1 MQKYYSKSILKFIKF
16 LFPVLFIT
24 ISFFSAFSSSIIH
37 FAGNYKFSVKDTIIR
52 LDSSKKQDRLFLK
65 RDTLPVKRSKT
76 SKKTAV
82 KTVSKKDTA
91 SKTDTIKNNNGLGGE
106 VKYAA
111 EDSIVSD
118 NAHDVVYLY
127 GRARITYQDAAIDA
141 DYIRLDKG
149 NHLAYARGVV
159 NPKTKRYSG
168 KPILKQKNESPVTA
182 DSLVFDYVTKKAK
195 IYQAFSEQQ
204 GNYISGGQA
213 KKLNEDEIAYR
224 NILFSTC
231 NLPYPDTH
239 FGIIITKGIAEKNQ
253 IISGPA
259 YLEIEG
265 VPLPVAI
272 PFGFFPK
279 MDKRTSGI
287 ILPTFGEDATLGF
300 NLRNFGYYI
309 GFGDKFDLTN
319 YGSIYSKGSFEL
331 STDARYFDRYKY
343 SGNLVLSFGYHKYGL
358 ETDPASKD
366 FNIRWSHT
374 QNPNAHPGSTFSASV
389 NAGTSTYYSN
399 NASTVNYNLTALTQ
413 NTLRSSIA
421 YSKTW
426 AGTPFNFTASAN
438 HSQQLST
445 KTITLDLPSFT
456 FNMASVNPFDNKNRV
471 GEQKWYQ
478 KINVQYTLTGDNKVN
493 AVPES
498 QFFSKDIFRKF
509 ENGFQQTIPV
519 SLSLN
524 VFKHFQFSSSVNYT
538 EVDYLQTINQRY
550 ARGNTSGADSLVRDT
565 ISGFKRAGSY
575 SLSTGLS
582 TKVYGTVNFNRGR
595 LKAIRHT
602 MTPSLSFNYRPD
614 YNSNSYGYYKN
625 AVSNPALPYPYAVTR
640 YSIFDGLLYGGPSGG
655 RSAGLALSVDNTI
668 EAKVRAKSTD
678 TTNTDRKVPILQGL
692 TFSTFYNFLADSLK
706 LSPISVSG
714 RTALFNQ
721 KLGINF
727 AGTFEPYTTVVRDS
741 ISNGTIVKYARQ
753 INQYTLAAG
762 KLPKLTAFSVSTNF
776 SLNSNAIKTQNQ
788 QRLQN
793 LNNTAQGMT
802 PQQASQL
809 ALINRDPNAFVD
821 FNIPWNVSVSYSFTY
836 NNQYVSTS
844 VSNAVNLNGDFNVT
858 PKWKLQYTTGYDFR
872 INKVSTTS
880 LSIYRD
886 LHCWDLAF
894 QWIPFGYYKYYSVDL
909 RVKASILQ
917 TLKLNKR
924 KDYYNSN

>member
-1 MQKYYSKSILKFIKF
+1 MRFIKL
-16 LFPVLFIT
+16 LFPLLLVT
-24 ISFFSAFSSSIIH
+24 ICFFSAFS
-37 FAGNYKFSVKDTIIR
+37 FSVTRIAKKYKLLINDTIIH
-52 LDSSKKQDRLFLK
+52 LDSSRRQDRVLLQH
-65 RDTLPVKRSKT
+65 DTTVRAIGKVKGKT
-76 SKKTAV
+76 TAKKTGV
-82 KTVSKKDTA
+82 KTA
-91 SKTDTIKNNNGLGGE
+91 SKADTTSKSKNGLGST

-111 EDSIVSD
+111 EDSIITD
-118 NAHDVVYLY
+118 HKNNIVYLY
-127 GRARITYQDAAIDA
+127 GRARITYEDAALDA
-141 DYIRLDKG
+141 DYIKLDQK
-149 NHLAYARGVV
+149 NHLAYAKGIV
-159 NPKTKRYSG
+159 NPKTKRYAG
-168 KPILKQKNESPVTA
+168 RPILKQKNESPVTA
-182 DSLVFDYVTKKAK
+182 DSLVFDYTTKKAK
-195 IYQAFSEQQ
+195 IYQAYSEQE

-213 KKLNEDEIAYR
+213 KKLNETEIAYR

-231 NLPYPDTH
+231 DLPYPDTH
-239 FGIIITKGIAEKNQ
+239 FGIVITKGIAEKNQ

-265 VPLPVAI
+265 VPLPIAI

-279 MDKRTSGI
+279 PDKRTSGI

-300 NLRNFGYYI
+300 NLRNFGYYM

-331 STDARYFDRYKY
+331 SSDARYFDRYKY
-343 SGNLVLSFGYHKYGL
+343 SGNLVLSYGYHKYGL
-358 ETDPASKD
+358 ATDPAAKD

-374 QNPNAHPGSTFSASV
+374 QNPNANPGTTFSASV
-389 NAGTSTYYSN
+389 NAGTSTYYTN

-413 NTLRSSIA
+413 NNLRSSIA

-438 HSQQLST
+438 HSQELSS

-456 FNMASVNPFDNKNRV
+456 FNMASINPFDSKNRV

-478 KINVQYTLTGDNKVN
+478 RINVQYTLTGDNRVT
-493 AVPES
+493 AIPES
-498 QFFSKDIFRKF
+498 QFLTKTIFKRF
-509 ENGFQQTIPV
+509 QNGFQQNIPV

-524 VFKHFQFSSSVNYT
+524 VLKYFQFSSSVNYS
-538 EVDYLQTINQRY
+538 EVDYLQTIRQRY
-550 ARGNTSGADSLVRDT
+550 TRGNTSGVDSLVTDT
-565 ISGFKRAGSY
+565 VPGFRRAGTY
-575 SLSTGLS
+575 NLSTGLS
-582 TKVYGTVNFNRGR
+582 TKLYGTVNFKGGR

-602 MTPSLSFNYRPD
+602 MTPSLSFQYRPD
-614 YNSNSYGYYKN
+614 YNNNSYGYYQN
-625 AVSNPALPYPYAVTR
+625 VVSNPAIPYPYSLTR
-640 YSIFDGLLYGGPSGG
+640 YSIFANSLYQGPSGG

-692 TFSTFYNFLADSLK
+692 SFSTFYNFVADSMK

-727 AGTFEPYTTVVRDS
+727 SGIFDPYTTIIKDS
-741 ISNGTIVKYARQ
+741 ISNGQIVKYARR
-753 INQYTLAAG
+753 INQYTLESG
-762 KLPKLTAFSVSTNF
+762 KLPRLTAFSLSTNF
-776 SLNSNAIKTQNQ
+776 SLNSNTIKNQSQQHAQNTANTLQGMNQ
-788 QRLQN
+788 Q
-793 LNNTAQGMT
+793 
-802 PQQASQL
+802 QAGQL
-809 ALINRDPNAFVD
+809 AMINRDPNAFVD
-821 FNIPWNVSVSYSFTY
+821 FNIPWNVSFNYNFTY
-836 NNQYVSTS
+836 TNSGISTT
-844 VSNAVNLNGDFNVT
+844 VNNAVNINGDFNVT
-858 PKWKLQYTTGYDFR
+858 PKWKLQYTSGYDFR
-872 INKVSTTS
+872 LNKISTTS

-924 KDYYNSN
+924 KDYYNNY

>member
-1 MQKYYSKSILKFIKF
+1 MRFIKF
-16 LFPVLFIT
+16 LFPVLIVT
-24 ISFFSAFSSSIIH
+24 ICFFSAFSFS
-37 FAGNYKFSVKDTIIR
+37 FNRLGKKYKLRVNDTIIQ
-52 LDSSKKQDRLFLK
+52 LDSSKKTDQKFLQRDSLPSK
-65 RDTLPVKRSKT
+65 RKNGT
-76 SKKTAV
+76 KKTGV
-82 KTVSKKDTA
+82 KTVSKAKADTTAKADTA
-91 SKTDTIKNNNGLGGE
+91 SKSKNGLNST

-111 EDSIVSD
+111 EDSIVTD
-118 NAHDVVYLY
+118 HINNVVYLY
-127 GRARITYQDAAIDA
+127 GRARITYEDAAIDA
-141 DYIRLDKG
+141 DYIRLDQK
-149 NHLAYARGVV
+149 NHSAYARGNV
-159 NPKTKRYSG
+159 NPKTRRYSG

-182 DSLVFDYVTKKAK
+182 DSLIFDYVTKKAK

-265 VPLPVAI
+265 VPLPIAI

-279 MDKRTSGI
+279 PDKRTSGI
-287 ILPTFGEDATLGF
+287 ILPTFGEDAQLGF
-300 NLRNFGYYI
+300 NLRNFGYYL

-331 STDARYFDRYKY
+331 SSDARYLDRYKY
-343 SGNLVLSFGYHKYGL
+343 SGDLSLSYGYHKYGL
-358 ETDPASKD
+358 PTDPAKKD

-374 QNPNAHPGSTFSASV
+374 QNPNAHPGTTFSASV

-413 NTLRSSIA
+413 NNLRSSIA

-426 AGTPFNFTASAN
+426 AGTPFNFTTSAN
-438 HSQQLST
+438 HSQDLTS

-456 FNMASVNPFDNKNRV
+456 FNMASINPFDSKNRV

-478 KINVQYTLTGDNKVN
+478 RINVAYTLTGDNRVS
-493 AVPES
+493 AIPES
-498 QFFSKDIFRKF
+498 QFLTKSIFKRF
-509 ENGFQQTIPV
+509 QNGFQQTIPV

-524 VFKHFQFSSSVNYT
+524 VFKYFQFSSSVNYS
-538 EVDYLQTINQRY
+538 EVDYLQTIRKRY
-550 ARGNTSGADSLVRDT
+550 ARGNTSGADSLVNDT
-565 ISGFKRAGSY
+565 VPGFRRAGSY
-575 SLSTGLS
+575 NLSTGLS
-582 TKVYGTVNFNRGR
+582 TKLYGTLNFKGGR

-602 MTPSLSFNYRPD
+602 LTPSISFNYRPD
-614 YNSNSYGYYKN
+614 YNNDSYGYFKN
-625 AVSNPALPYPYAVTR
+625 VVSNPAIPYPYALTR
-640 YSIFDGLLYGGPSGG
+640 YSIFDQSLYGGPSGG
-655 RSAGLALSVDNTI
+655 RSAGLSLSVDNTI

-692 TFSTFYNFLADSLK
+692 SFSTFYNFLADSMK
-706 LSPISVSG
+706 LSPINVSG

-727 AGTFEPYTTVVRDS
+727 SGTFDPYTTIVRDS
-741 ISNGTIVKYARQ
+741 IANGQITKYVRH
-753 INQYTLAAG
+753 INQYTLQAG
-762 KLPKLTAFSVSTNF
+762 KLPRLTAFQVSTNF
-776 SLNSNAIKTQNQ
+776 SLNSNTVKNQNQ
-788 QRLQN
+788 QKNQN
-793 LNNTAQGMT
+793 TNNTLQGIN
-802 PQQASQL
+802 QQQSDAL
-809 ALINRDPNAFVD
+809 AAINRNPNAFVD
-821 FNIPWNVSVSYSFTY
+821 FNIPWNVNLSYSFSYY
-836 NNQYVSTS
+836 NSGIATNVTNS
-844 VSNAVNLNGDFNVT
+844 VNVNGDFNVT
-858 PKWKLQYTTGYDFR
+858 PKWKLQYTTGYDVR
-872 INKVSTTS
+872 LNKVTTTS

-924 KDYYNSN
+924 KDYYNNY

>member
-1 MQKYYSKSILKFIKF
+1 MRFIKF
-16 LFPVLFIT
+16 LFPVLLVT
-24 ISFFSAFSSSIIH
+24 ICFFSAFSFSITH
-37 FAGNYKFSVKDTIIR
+37 LVKKYKLVIADTIIQ
-52 LDSSKKQDRLFLK
+52 LDSSKKRDRIFLQQDTTPK
-65 RDTLPVKRSKT
+65 KGKNT
-76 SKKTAV
+76 KKTGV
-82 KTVSKKDTA
+82 KKA
-91 SKTDTIKNNNGLGGE
+91 SAKGAAKTDTTSKSKGGLNNT
-106 VKYAA
+106 VKYNA
-111 EDSIVSD
+111 EDSIVTD
-118 NAHDVVYLY
+118 QVNNIVYLY
-127 GRARITYQDAAIDA
+127 GKARVTYEDAAIDA
-141 DYIRLDKG
+141 DYIRLDQK
-149 NHLAYARGVV
+149 NHSVYARGKT

-168 KPILKQKNESPVTA
+168 KPILKQKNDSPVSA
-182 DSLVFDYVTKKAK
+182 DSLVFDYITKKAK

-239 FGIIITKGIAEKNQ
+239 FGIVITKGIAEKNQ

-265 VPLPVAI
+265 VPLPVGI

-279 MDKRTSGI
+279 PDKRTSGI

-300 NLRNFGYYI
+300 NLRNFGYYM

-331 STDARYFDRYKY
+331 SSDARYFDRYKY

-358 ETDPASKD
+358 ETDPAAKD

-374 QNPNAHPGSTFSASV
+374 QNPNANPGTTFSASV

-399 NASTVNYNLTALTQ
+399 NASNVNYNLTALTQ

-421 YSKTW
+421 YSRTW

-445 KTITLDLPSFT
+445 KTITLDFPSFT
-456 FNMASVNPFDNKNRV
+456 FNMASINPFDSKTRV

-478 KINVQYTLTGDNKVN
+478 RINVQYTLTGDNRVT
-493 AVPES
+493 AIPES
-498 QFFSKDIFRKF
+498 QFLTKQVFKRFQ
-509 ENGFQQTIPV
+509 NGFQQNIPV

-524 VFKHFQFSSSVNYT
+524 VLKYFQFSSSINYN
-538 EVDYLQTINQRY
+538 EVDYLQTIRKRY
-550 ARGNTSGADSLVRDT
+550 ARGNTTGVDSLVTDT
-565 ISGFKRAGSY
+565 VSGFRRAGSY
-575 SLSTGLS
+575 SVSTGLS
-582 TKVYGTVNFNRGR
+582 TKVYGNLVFKRGW
-595 LKAIRHT
+595 LKQIHHV
-602 MTPSLSFNYRPD
+602 MTPSLSFQYRPD
-614 YNSNSYGYYKN
+614 YNSNSYGYFKN
-625 AVSNPALPYPYAVTR
+625 VVSNPAIPYPYATTR
-640 YSIFDGLLYGGPSGG
+640 YSIFDNSLYQGPSGG

-668 EAKVRAKSTD
+668 EAKVRAKSSD
-678 TTNTDRKVPILQGL
+678 TTNTDRKIPILQGL
-692 TFSTFYNFLADSLK
+692 TFSTFYNLVADSLK

-727 AGTFEPYTTVVRDS
+727 SGIFNPYTTIVKDS
-741 ISNGTIVKYARQ
+741 ISNGQIVKYART
-753 INQYTLAAG
+753 INQYTLEAG
-762 KLPKLTAFSVSTNF
+762 KLPTLTSFSVSSNF
-776 SLNSNAIKTQNQ
+776 SLNSNSAKNQSQQRNQNQ
-788 QRLQN
+788 NN
-793 LNNTAQGMT
+793 LNTLQGMNS
-802 PQQASQL
+802 QQASQL
-809 ALINRDPNAFVD
+809 AMINRDPNAFVD
-821 FNIPWNVSVSYSFTY
+821 FNIPWNVSLNYNFTY
-836 NNQYVSTS
+836 YNSGIATS
-844 VSNAVNLNGDFNVT
+844 ISNAVNVNGDFNVT
-858 PKWKLQYTTGYDFR
+858 PKWKLQYTSGYDFR
-872 INKVSTTS
+872 QSKVSTTS

-924 KDYYNSN
+924 KDYYNNN

>member
-1 MQKYYSKSILKFIKF
+1 ML
-16 LFPVLFIT
+16 
-24 ISFFSAFSSSIIH
+24 
-37 FAGNYKFSVKDTIIR
+37 G
-52 LDSSKKQDRLFLK
+52 
-65 RDTLPVKRSKT
+65 RDTLPAKGKAPA
-76 SKKTAV
+76 KKKGIKTAS
-82 KTVSKKDTA
+82 KSDTVSKTGA
-91 SKTDTIKNNNGLGGE
+91 GMNSA

-111 EDSIVSD
+111 DTIIQDLEHKVT
-118 NAHDVVYLY
+118 YLY
-127 GRARITYQDAAIDA
+127 GSGRVTYEDAAIDA
-141 DYIRLDKG
+141 DYIKLDQQ
-149 NHLAYARGVV
+149 NHLVYAKGVV
-159 NPKTKRYSG
+159 NPKTKRYVG

-182 DSLVFDYVTKKAK
+182 DSLVFDYITKKAK
-195 IYQAFSEQQ
+195 IYQAFSEQE

-213 KKLNEDEIAYR
+213 KKLNETEIAYR

-239 FGIIITKGIAEKNQ
+239 FGIVITKGIAEKNQ

-265 VPLPVAI
+265 VPLPIAI

-279 MDKRTSGI
+279 PNKRTSGI

-300 NLRNFGYYI
+300 NLRNFGYYMA
-309 GFGDKFDLTN
+309 FGDKFDLTN
-319 YGSIYSKGSFEL
+319 YASIYSKGSFEL
-331 STDARYFDRYKY
+331 SSDARYFDRYKY

-374 QNPNAHPGSTFSASV
+374 QNPNAHPGTTFSASV
-389 NAGTSTYYSN
+389 NAGTSTYYTN

-413 NTLRSSIA
+413 NNLRSSIS

-438 HSQQLST
+438 HSQELST

-456 FNMASVNPFDNKNRV
+456 FNMASIHPFDNKNRV

-478 KINVQYTLTGDNKVN
+478 RINVQYTLIGDNKVTSI
-493 AVPES
+493 PES
-498 QFFSKDIFRKF
+498 QFLNKNVFKRFQ
-509 ENGFQQTIPV
+509 NGFQQTIPV

-524 VFKHFQFSSSVNYT
+524 VLKYFQFSSSVNYS
-538 EVDYLQTINQRY
+538 EVDYLQTTRKRY
-550 ARGNTSGADSLVRDT
+550 SRANTTGIDSLVTDT
-565 ISGFKRAGSY
+565 VAGFRRAGSY

-582 TKVYGTVNFNRGR
+582 TKVYGILNFKKGK
-595 LKAIRHT
+595 LKAIRHV

-614 YNSNSYGYYKN
+614 YSSSSYGYYKY
-625 AVSNPALPYPYAVTR
+625 AVSNPAIPYPYSLTR
-640 YSIFDGLLYGGPSGG
+640 YSIFDNTLYQGPSGG

-678 TTNTDRKVPILQGL
+678 TTNTDRKIPILQGL
-692 TFSTFYNFLADSLK
+692 SFSTFYNLLADSMK

-727 AGTFEPYTTVVRDS
+727 QGTLDPYTTIVKDS
-741 ISNGTIVKYARQ
+741 ISNGNLIKYARR

-762 KLPKLTAFSVSTNF
+762 KLPRLAAFSVSANF
-776 SLNSNAIKTQNQ
+776 SLNSNSIKNQRQQQNQ
-788 QRLQN
+788 N
-793 LNNTAQGMT
+793 TNNTLEGIN
-802 PQQASQL
+802 PQQAAQL

-821 FNIPWNVSVSYSFTY
+821 FNIPWNVSFNYNFSYY
-836 NNQYVSTS
+836 NSGVSTS
-844 VSNAVNLNGDFNVT
+844 ITNGVNINGDFNVT

-872 INKVSTTS
+872 LSKISITS

-894 QWIPFGYYKYYSVDL
+894 QWVPFGYYKYYSVDL

-924 KDYYNSN
+924 KDYYNNY

>member
-1 MQKYYSKSILKFIKF
+1 LRFIKF
-16 LFPVLFIT
+16 LFPVLFVT
-24 ISFFSAFSSSIIH
+24 ICFFSAFSFS
-37 FAGNYKFSVKDTIIR
+37 FNRLAKKYKLRVNDTIIQ
-52 LDSSKKQDRLFLK
+52 LDSSKKRDQKFLQRDSLPSK
-65 RDTLPVKRSKT
+65 RKNDT
-76 SKKTAV
+76 KKTGV
-82 KTVSKKDTA
+82 KTA
-91 SKTDTIKNNNGLGGE
+91 SKAKADTTAKADTSQSKNGLNST

-111 EDSIVSD
+111 EDSIVTD
-118 NAHDVVYLY
+118 HINNIVYLY
-127 GRARITYQDAAIDA
+127 GRARITYEDAAIDA
-141 DYIRLDKG
+141 DYIRLDQK
-149 NHLAYARGVV
+149 NHSAYARGAV

-182 DSLVFDYVTKKAK
+182 DSLIFDYVTKKAK

-265 VPLPVAI
+265 VPLPIAI

-279 MDKRTSGI
+279 PDKRTSGI
-287 ILPTFGEDATLGF
+287 ILPTFGEDAQLGF
-300 NLRNFGYYI
+300 NLRNFGYYL

-331 STDARYFDRYKY
+331 SSDARYLDRYKY
-343 SGNLVLSFGYHKYGL
+343 SGDLSLSYGYHKFGL
-358 ETDPASKD
+358 PTDPAQKD

-374 QNPNAHPGSTFSASV
+374 QNPNAHPGTTFSASV

-413 NTLRSSIA
+413 NNLRSGIT
-421 YSKTW
+421 YGKVW
-426 AGTPFNFTASAN
+426 AGTPFTLNISAE
-438 HSQQLST
+438 HSQDLT
-445 KTITLDLPSFT
+445 NKTISLDLPRFT
-456 FNMASVNPFDNKNRV
+456 FQMASVNPFDNKNRI

-478 KINVQYTLTGDNKVN
+478 RINVTYTLTGDNKVS
-493 AVPES
+493 AIPES
-498 QFFSKDIFRKF
+498 QFLTKSLFKRFQ
-509 ENGFQQTIPV
+509 NGFQQTIPV

-524 VFKHFQFSSSVNYT
+524 VFKYFQFSSSVNYN
-538 EVDYLQTINQRY
+538 EVDYLQTIRKRY
-550 ARGNTSGADSLVRDT
+550 ARGNTSGADSLVNDT
-565 ISGFKRAGSY
+565 VPGFRRAGSY

-582 TKVYGTVNFNRGR
+582 TKLYGTLNFKGGR

-602 MTPSLSFNYRPD
+602 LTPSISFNYRPD
-614 YNSNSYGYYKN
+614 YNNDSYGYFKN
-625 AVSNPALPYPYAVTR
+625 VVSNPAIPYPYALTR
-640 YSIFDGLLYGGPSGG
+640 YSIFDQSLYGGPSGG
-655 RSAGLALSVDNTI
+655 RSAGLGFSVDNTI

-692 TFSTFYNFLADSLK
+692 SFSTFYNFLADSMK
-706 LSPISVSG
+706 LSPINVSG

-727 AGTFEPYTTVVRDS
+727 SGTFDPYTTIVRDS
-741 ISNGTIVKYARQ
+741 IANGQITKYVRH
-753 INQYTLAAG
+753 INQYTLQAG
-762 KLPKLTAFSVSTNF
+762 KLPRLTTFQVSTNF
-776 SLNSNAIKTQNQ
+776 SLNSNTVKNQNQ
-788 QRLQN
+788 QKNQN
-793 LNNTAQGMT
+793 TNNTLQGIN
-802 PQQASQL
+802 QQQSDAL
-809 ALINRDPNAFVD
+809 AAINRNPNAFVD
-821 FNIPWNVSVSYSFTY
+821 FNIPWNVNLSYSFSYY
-836 NNQYVSTS
+836 NSGIATNVTNS
-844 VSNAVNLNGDFNVT
+844 VNVNGDFNVT
-858 PKWKLQYTTGYDFR
+858 PKWKLQYTTGYDVR
-872 INKVSTTS
+872 LNKVTTTS

-924 KDYYNSN
+924 KDYYNNY

>member
-1 MQKYYSKSILKFIKF
+1 LRFIKF
-16 LFPVLFIT
+16 LFPVLLI
-24 ISFFSAFSSSIIH
+24 IICFFSAFSINVTRL
-37 FAGNYKFSVKDTIIR
+37 AKKYKLAVVDTIIR
-52 LDSSKKQDRLFLK
+52 LDSTKK
-65 RDTLPVKRSKT
+65 RDRVLLQKDTVPAKGKT
-76 SKKTAV
+76 AAKKTVV
-82 KTVSKKDTA
+82 KTASGKDTTLIVDTTA
-91 SKTDTIKNNNGLGGE
+91 KSKNGLSST

-111 EDSIVSD
+111 EDSIIFD
-118 NAHDVVYLY
+118 QNDHTIVYLY
-127 GRARITYQDAAIDA
+127 GRARITYEDAAIDA
-141 DYIRLDKG
+141 DYIKLDQS
-149 NHLAYARGVV
+149 NHLAYARGTV

-168 KPILKQKNESPVTA
+168 KPILKQKNDSPVTA

-195 IYQAFSEQQ
+195 IYQAFSEQE

-213 KKLNEDEIAYR
+213 KKLNETEIAYR

-231 NLPYPDTH
+231 SLPYPDTH
-239 FGIIITKGIAEKNQ
+239 FGIVITKGIAEKNQ

-279 MDKRTSGI
+279 PDKRTSGI
-287 ILPTFGEDATLGF
+287 ILPTFGEDAQLGF
-300 NLRNFGYYI
+300 NLRNFGYYM

-319 YGSIYSKGSFEL
+319 YASIYSKGSFEL
-331 STDARYFDRYKY
+331 STDARYLDRYKY
-343 SGNLVLSFGYHKYGL
+343 SGNMVLSFGYHKYGL
-358 ETDPASKD
+358 ETDPAARD

-374 QNPNAHPGSTFSASV
+374 QNPNAHPGTTFSASV
-389 NAGTSTYYSN
+389 NAGTSTYYTN

-413 NTLRSSIA
+413 NNLRSSVS

-438 HSQQLST
+438 HSQELSS

-456 FNMASVNPFDNKNRV
+456 FNMSSINPFDSKNRV

-478 KINVQYTLTGDNKVN
+478 RINVQYTLTGDNRVS
-493 AVPES
+493 AIPES
-498 QFFSKDIFRKF
+498 QFLTKAVLKRFQ
-509 ENGFQQTIPV
+509 NGFNQSIPV

-524 VFKHFQFSSSVNYT
+524 VLKYFQFSSSVNYA
-538 EVDYLQTINQRY
+538 EQDYFQTIRKRY
-550 ARGNTSGADSLVRDT
+550 ARGNTSGVDSLVTDT
-565 ISGFKRAGSY
+565 VPGFSRASSY
-575 SLSTGLS
+575 NLSSGLS
-582 TKVYGTVNFNRGR
+582 TKLYGDLIFKKGR
-595 LKAIRHT
+595 LKQIRHT

-614 YNSNSYGYYKN
+614 YNNESFGYYKN
-625 AVSNPALPYPYAVTR
+625 VVSNPAIPYPYSLTR
-640 YSIFDGLLYGGPSGG
+640 YSIYEQSLYGGPSGG

-678 TTNTDRKVPILQGL
+678 TTNTDRKIPILQGL
-692 TFSTFYNFLADSLK
+692 SFSTFYNFLADSLR
-706 LSPISVSG
+706 LSPINVSG

-727 AGTFEPYTTVVRDS
+727 SGIFDPYTTVIRDS
-741 ISNGTIVKYARQ
+741 IGNGQIVKYARQ
-753 INQYTLAAG
+753 INQYTLEAG
-762 KLPKLTAFSVSTNF
+762 KLPRLTAFQISTNF
-776 SLNSNAIKTQNQ
+776 SLNSSTIKNQNQ
-788 QRLQN
+788 QKNQN
-793 LNNTAQGMT
+793 LNNTMQGMNAD
-802 PQQASQL
+802 QASQL
-809 ALINRDPNAFVD
+809 AFVNRDPNAFVD
-821 FNIPWNVSVSYSFTY
+821 FNIPWNVSLNYNFSYY
-836 NNQYVSTS
+836 NTGLATS
-844 VSNAVNLNGDFNVT
+844 ITNAVNVNGDFNVT

-872 INKVSTTS
+872 VNKVSTTS

-924 KDYYNSN
+924 KDYYNNY

>member
-1 MQKYYSKSILKFIKF
+1 MRFIKF
-16 LFPVLFIT
+16 LFPVLLVI
-24 ISFFSAFSSSIIH
+24 ICFFSAFSISLTRL
-37 FAGNYKFSVKDTIIR
+37 AKNYKSPVKDTIIH
-52 LDSSKKQDRLFLK
+52 LDSTKRTDRLFINRDSVPTK
-65 RDTLPVKRSKT
+65 RKGKA
-76 SKKTAV
+76 KKTGV
-82 KTVSKKDTA
+82 KTA
-91 SKTDTIKNNNGLGGE
+91 SKAKADTTSKSDSTSKPKNGLGST
-106 VKYAA
+106 VKYTAQ
-111 EDSIVSD
+111 DSIIRDQV
-118 NAHDVVYLY
+118 NGIVYLY
-127 GRARITYQDAAIDA
+127 GQARITYEDAAIDA
-141 DYIRLDKG
+141 DYIKLDNV

-182 DSLVFDYVTKKAK
+182 DSLVFDYITKKAK

-265 VPLPVAI
+265 VPLPIAI

-279 MDKRTSGI
+279 PDKRTSGI
-287 ILPTFGEDATLGF
+287 ILPTFGEDARLGF

-309 GFGDKFDLTN
+309 PFGDKFDLTN

-343 SGNLVLSFGYHKYGL
+343 SGNVTLSFGYHKYGL

-366 FNIRWSHT
+366 YNIRWSHT

-389 NAGTSTYYSN
+389 NAATSTYYSN
-399 NASTVNYNLTALTQ
+399 NASTVNYNLTALT
-413 NTLRSSIA
+413 NNNLRSSVS

-438 HSQQLST
+438 HSQVISS
-445 KTITLDLPSFT
+445 KTISIDIPSFT
-456 FNMASVNPFDNKNRV
+456 FNMASINPFDSKNRV

-478 KINVQYTLTGDNKVN
+478 RINVQYTLTGDNKIN
-493 AVPES
+493 SIAES
-498 QFFSKDIFRKF
+498 QFLTKQVFKRFQ
-509 ENGFQQTIPV
+509 NGFNQNIPV

-524 VFKHFQFSSSVNYT
+524 VLKFFQFSTSVNYS
-538 EVDYLQTINQRY
+538 EVDNFQTIRKRY
-550 ARGNTSGADSLVRDT
+550 ARGNTTGVDSLVTDT
-565 ISGFKRAGSY
+565 VPGFKRAGSY
-575 SLSTGLS
+575 QANMGLT
-582 TKVYGTVNFNRGR
+582 TKFYGTVNFKGGR

-602 MTPSLSFNYRPD
+602 VTPNIGFSYRPD
-614 YNSNSYGYYKN
+614 YGNDSYGYYKN
-625 AVSNPALPYPYAVTR
+625 VVSNPAIPYPYSVSR
-640 YSIFDGLLYGGPSGG
+640 YSIFDNSLYPGPSAG
-655 RSAGLALSVDNTI
+655 RSAGISLSVDNTI

-692 TFSTFYNFLADSLK
+692 TFSTFYNLLADSLK

-727 AGTFEPYTTVVRDS
+727 SGIFDPYTTIIRDS
-741 ISNGTIVKYARQ
+741 IRSGQIVKYARP
-753 INQYTLAAG
+753 INQYTIEAG
-762 KLPKLTAFSVSTNF
+762 KLPRLTAFQVSTNF
-776 SLNSNAIKTQNQ
+776 SLNSNTIKNQNQ
-788 QRLQN
+788 QKNQN
-793 LNNTAQGMT
+793 TNNTLEGIN
-802 PQQASQL
+802 PQQAGAL
-809 ALINRDPNAFVD
+809 AMINRDPNAFVD
-821 FNIPWNVSVSYSFTY
+821 FNIPWNVNLSYSFTY
-836 NNQYVSTS
+836 SNTGIATS
-844 VSNAVNLNGDFNVT
+844 VSNAVNVNGDFNVT

-872 INKVSTTS
+872 VNKASTTS

-924 KDYYNSN
+924 KDYYNNN

>member
-1 MQKYYSKSILKFIKF
+1 M
-16 LFPVLFIT
+16 
-24 ISFFSAFSSSIIH
+24 II
-37 FAGNYKFSVKDTIIR
+37 ADTIIQ
-52 LDSSKKQDRLFLK
+52 LDSSKKKDRTLLQQD
-65 RDTLPVKRSKT
+65 TTPVKKKST
-76 SKKTAV
+76 KKTGI
-82 KTVSKKDTA
+82 KTA
-91 SKTDTIKNNNGLGGE
+91 SAKTDTTTKAKSGLNST
-106 VKYAA
+106 VKYTA
-111 EDSIVSD
+111 EDSIVTD
-118 NAHDVVYLY
+118 QVNNVVYLY
-127 GRARITYQDAAIDA
+127 GKARITYEDAAIDA
-141 DYIRLDKG
+141 DYIRLDQK
-149 NHLAYARGVV
+149 NHSAYARG
-159 NPKTKRYSG
+159 NTNTKTKRYSG
-168 KPILKQKNESPVTA
+168 KPILKQKNDSPVTA

-239 FGIIITKGIAEKNQ
+239 FGIVITKGIAEKNQ

-265 VPLPVAI
+265 VPLPAAI

-279 MDKRTSGI
+279 PDKRTSGI

-300 NLRNFGYYI
+300 NLRNFGYYM

-319 YGSIYSKGSFEL
+319 YASIYSKGSFEL
-331 STDARYFDRYKY
+331 SSDARYFDRYKY

-358 ETDPASKD
+358 ETDPAARD

-374 QNPNAHPGSTFSASV
+374 QNPNAHPGTTFSASV

-399 NASTVNYNLTALTQ
+399 NASNVNYNITALTQ
-413 NTLRSSIA
+413 NTLRSSVA

-456 FNMASVNPFDNKNRV
+456 FNMASINPFDSKNRV

-478 KINVQYTLTGDNKVN
+478 KINIQYTLTGDNRVT
-493 AVPES
+493 AIPES
-498 QFFSKDIFRKF
+498 QFFTKQVLKRFQ
-509 ENGFQQTIPV
+509 NGFQQNIPV

-524 VFKHFQFSSSVNYT
+524 VLKYFQFSSSVNYN
-538 EVDYLQTINQRY
+538 EVDYLQTIRKRY
-550 ARGNTSGADSLVRDT
+550 ARGNTTGVDSLVTDT
-565 ISGFKRAGSY
+565 VPGFRRAGTY
-575 SLSTGLS
+575 SVSTGLT
-582 TKVYGTVNFNRGR
+582 TKVYGTVNFKNSKI
-595 LKAIRHT
+595 KAIRHT
-602 MTPSLSFNYRPD
+602 MTPSLSFQYRPD
-614 YNSNSYGYYKN
+614 YNSESYGYFQN
-625 AVSNPALPYPYAVTR
+625 VVSNPAIPYPYATTR
-640 YSIFDGLLYGGPSGG
+640 YSIFDNSLYSGPSGG

-692 TFSTFYNFLADSLK
+692 SFSTFYNFVADSLK

-727 AGTFEPYTTVVRDS
+727 SAVFDPYTTVVRDS
-741 ISNGTIVKYARQ
+741 IANSQIVKYARQ
-753 INQYTLAAG
+753 INRYTLQDG
-762 KLPKLTAFSVSTNF
+762 KLPSLTTFSISSNF
-776 SLNSNAIKTQNQ
+776 SLNSNSAKNQSQQRSQNQ
-788 QRLQN
+788 
-793 LNNTAQGMT
+793 NNMNTLQGMT
-802 PQQASQL
+802 AQQAGQL
-809 ALINRDPNAFVD
+809 ALINRDPNAYVD
-821 FNIPWNVSVSYSFTY
+821 FNIPWNVSFNYNFTY
-836 NNQYVSTS
+836 FNSGVATA
-844 VSNAVNLNGDFNVT
+844 VSNAVNVNGDFSVT
-858 PKWKLQYTTGYDFR
+858 PKWKLQYTSGYDFR
-872 INKVSTTS
+872 LNKISTTS

-924 KDYYNSN
+924 KDYYNNN

>member
-1 MQKYYSKSILKFIKF
+1 MRFIKF
-16 LFPVLFIT
+16 LFPVLIII
-24 ISFFSAFSSSIIH
+24 ISFFSAFSLSITR
-37 FAGNYKFSVKDTIIR
+37 FTKKYKLSGTDTIIQ
-52 LDSSKKQDRLFLK
+52 LDSSKKRDRVFLK
-65 RDTLPVKRSKT
+65 QDTLPAKGKNG
-76 SKKTAV
+76 KKTGV
-82 KTVSKKDTA
+82 KKASGKNV
-91 SKTDTIKNNNGLGGE
+91 SKTDTTVKAKSDLGST
-106 VKYAA
+106 VKYTA
-111 EDSIVSD
+111 EDSIVTD
-118 NAHDVVYLY
+118 QVNNIVYLY
-127 GRARITYQDAAIDA
+127 GKARITYDDAAIDA
-141 DYIRLDKG
+141 DYIRLDQK
-149 NHLAYARGVV
+149 NHSAYARGNV
-159 NPKTKRYSG
+159 NPKTKRYFG
-168 KPILKQKNESPVTA
+168 KPILKQKNDSPVTA

-239 FGIIITKGIAEKNQ
+239 FGIVITKGIAEKNQ

-279 MDKRTSGI
+279 PDKRTSGI

-300 NLRNFGYYI
+300 NLRNFGYYM

-331 STDARYFDRYKY
+331 SSDARYFDRYKY

-389 NAGTSTYYSN
+389 NAGTQTYYRN

-413 NTLRSSIA
+413 NNLRSSVA
-421 YSKTW
+421 YQKVW
-426 AGTPFNFTASAN
+426 AGTPFNLSISAE
-438 HSQQLST
+438 HSQDLST
-445 KTITLDLPSFT
+445 GTINLDLPRFT
-456 FNMASVNPFDNKNRV
+456 FNVASINPFDSKSRV

-478 KINVQYTLTGDNKVN
+478 RINVQYTLTGDNRVS
-493 AVPES
+493 AIPES
-498 QFFSKDIFRKF
+498 QFLTKQVFKRFQ
-509 ENGFQQTIPV
+509 NGLQQTIPV

-524 VFKHFQFSSSVNYT
+524 VLKYFQFSSSVNYS
-538 EVDYLQTINQRY
+538 EVDYLQTIRKRY
-550 ARGNTSGADSLVRDT
+550 ARGNTTGVDSLVTDT
-565 ISGFKRAGSY
+565 VPGFRRAGSY
-575 SLSTGLS
+575 SVSTGLS
-582 TKVYGTVNFNRGR
+582 TKVYGNLIFRKGW
-595 LKAIRHT
+595 LKQIHHV
-602 MTPSLSFNYRPD
+602 MTPSLSFQYRPD
-614 YNSNSYGYYKN
+614 YNRNSYGYFQN
-625 AVSNPALPYPYAVTR
+625 VVSSPAIPYPYSSTR
-640 YSIFDGLLYGGPSGG
+640 YSIFDNSLYQGPSGG
-655 RSAGLALSVDNTI
+655 RSAGLALSVDNTV

-678 TTNTDRKVPILQGL
+678 TTNTDRKIPILQGL
-692 TFSTFYNFLADSLK
+692 SFSTFYNFVADSLK

-721 KLGINF
+721 KLGLNF
-727 AGTFEPYTTVVRDS
+727 SAVFDPYTTIVKDS
-741 ISNGTIVKYARQ
+741 ISNGQLVKYARR
-753 INQYTLAAG
+753 INQYTLASA
-762 KLPKLTAFSVSTNF
+762 KLPQLTAFSISSNF
-776 SLNSNAIKTQNQ
+776 SLNSNSAKNQSQQRTQNQ
-788 QRLQN
+788 
-793 LNNTAQGMT
+793 NNTNTLQGINA
-802 PQQASQL
+802 QQAGQL
-809 ALINRDPNAFVD
+809 AMINRDPNAFVD
-821 FNIPWNVSVSYSFTY
+821 FNIPWNVSLNYNFTY
-836 NNQYVSTS
+836 YNTGVTTS
-844 VSNAVNLNGDFNVT
+844 INNAVNVNGDFNVT
-858 PKWKLQYTTGYDFR
+858 PKWKLQYTSGYDFR
-872 INKVSTTS
+872 LNKVSTTS

-924 KDYYNSN
+924 KDYYNNN

>member
-1 MQKYYSKSILKFIKF
+1 MRFIKF
-16 LFPVLFIT
+16 LFPVLLVT
-24 ISFFSAFSSSIIH
+24 ICFFSAFSFSITR
-37 FAGNYKFSVKDTIIR
+37 FVKKYKPATADTVIQ
-52 LDSSKKQDRLFLK
+52 LDSSKKRDRILLQKDTVPGK
-65 RDTLPVKRSKT
+65 RKT
-76 SKKTAV
+76 TKKTGV
-82 KTVSKKDTA
+82 KTA
-91 SKTDTIKNNNGLGGE
+91 SAKTDTTNKSKSGLNST
-106 VKYAA
+106 VKYTA
-111 EDSIVSD
+111 EDSIVTD
-118 NAHDVVYLY
+118 QEKNIVYLY
-127 GRARITYQDAAIDA
+127 GKARITYEDAAIDA
-141 DYIRLDKG
+141 DYIRLDQK
-149 NHLAYARGVV
+149 NHTAYARGTT

-168 KPILKQKNESPVTA
+168 KPILKQKNDSPVTA

-239 FGIIITKGIAEKNQ
+239 FGIVITKGIAEKNQ

-279 MDKRTSGI
+279 PDKRTSGI
-287 ILPTFGEDATLGF
+287 ILPSFGEDATLGF
-300 NLRNFGYYI
+300 NLRNFGYYM

-331 STDARYFDRYKY
+331 SSDARYFDRYKY

-358 ETDPASKD
+358 ETDPAAKD

-374 QNPNAHPGSTFSASV
+374 QNPNAHPGTTFSASV

-399 NASTVNYNLTALTQ
+399 NASNVNYNLTALTQ
-413 NTLRSSIA
+413 NTLRSSVA

-456 FNMASVNPFDNKNRV
+456 FNMASINPFDSKTRV
-471 GEQKWYQ
+471 GQQKWYQ
-478 KINVQYTLTGDNKVN
+478 RINVQYTLTGDNRVT
-493 AVPES
+493 AIPES
-498 QFFSKDIFRKF
+498 QFLTKQVFKRFQ
-509 ENGFQQTIPV
+509 NGFQQTIPV

-524 VFKHFQFSSSVNYT
+524 VLKYFQFSSSINYN
-538 EVDYLQTINQRY
+538 EVDYLQTIRKRY
-550 ARGNTSGADSLVRDT
+550 ARGNTTGVDSLVTDT
-565 ISGFKRAGSY
+565 VPGFRRAGSY
-575 SLSTGLS
+575 SVSTGLS
-582 TKVYGTVNFNRGR
+582 TKVYGTVNFKNSK
-595 LKAIRHT
+595 LLAIRHV
-602 MTPSLSFNYRPD
+602 MTPSLSFQYRPD
-614 YNSNSYGYYKN
+614 YNNDSYGYFRN
-625 AVSNPALPYPYAVTR
+625 VVSNPAIPYPYATTR
-640 YSIFDGLLYGGPSGG
+640 YSIFDNSLYQGPSGG
-655 RSAGLALSVDNTI
+655 RSAGIALSVDNTV
-668 EAKVRAKSTD
+668 EAKVRAKSSD
-678 TTNTDRKVPILQGL
+678 TTNADRKIPILQGL
-692 TFSTFYNFLADSLK
+692 TFSTFYNLVADSLK

-727 AGTFEPYTTVVRDS
+727 SSVFNPYTTIVKDS
-741 ISNGTIVKYARQ
+741 ISNGQIVKYARV
-753 INQYTLAAG
+753 INQYTLATG
-762 KLPKLTAFSVSTNF
+762 KLPTLSSFSISSNF
-776 SLNSNAIKTQNQ
+776 SLNSNSAKNQRQQRNQNQ
-788 QRLQN
+788 NN
-793 LNNTAQGMT
+793 LNTLQGMNA
-802 PQQASQL
+802 QQAGQL
-809 ALINRDPNAFVD
+809 AMINRDPNAFVD
-821 FNIPWNVSVSYSFTY
+821 FNIPWNVSLNYNFSYFNSGVT
-836 NNQYVSTS
+836 TS
-844 VSNAVNLNGDFNVT
+844 ISNAVNVNGDFNVT
-858 PKWKLQYTTGYDFR
+858 PKWKLQYTSGYDFR
-872 INKVSTTS
+872 QSKISTTS

-924 KDYYNSN
+924 KDYYNNY

>member
-1 MQKYYSKSILKFIKF
+1 MRFIKF
-16 LFPVLFIT
+16 LFPVLLVT
-24 ISFFSAFSSSIIH
+24 ICFFSAFSFSISR
-37 FAGNYKFSVKDTIIR
+37 FAKKYKLAIADTVIQ
-52 LDSSKKQDRLFLK
+52 LDSSRKKDKALLQQDTTPAK
-65 RDTLPVKRSKT
+65 RKST
-76 SKKTAV
+76 KKTGV
-82 KTVSKKDTA
+82 KTVSGKA
-91 SKTDTIKNNNGLGGE
+91 SAKTDTTSKSKGGLNST
-106 VKYAA
+106 VKYTA
-111 EDSIVSD
+111 EDSIVTD
-118 NAHDVVYLY
+118 QVNNIVYLY
-127 GRARITYQDAAIDA
+127 GRARITYEDAAIDA
-141 DYIRLDKG
+141 DYIRLDQK
-149 NHLAYARGVV
+149 NHLAYARGTT
-159 NPKTKRYSG
+159 NSKTKRYSG
-168 KPILKQKNESPVTA
+168 KPILKQKNDSPVSA

-239 FGIIITKGIAEKNQ
+239 FGIVITKGIAEKNQ

-265 VPLPVAI
+265 VPLPAAI

-279 MDKRTSGI
+279 PDKRTSGI

-300 NLRNFGYYI
+300 NLRNFGYYM

-331 STDARYFDRYKY
+331 SSDARYFDRYKY

-358 ETDPASKD
+358 EIDPAAKD

-374 QNPNAHPGSTFSASV
+374 QNPNAHPGTTFSASV

-399 NASTVNYNLTALTQ
+399 NASNVNYNITALTQ

-438 HSQQLST
+438 HSQQLSA
-445 KTITLDLPSFT
+445 KTVTLDLPSFT
-456 FNMASVNPFDNKNRV
+456 FTMASINPFDSKTRV

-478 KINVQYTLTGDNKVN
+478 RVNVQYTLTGDNRVS
-493 AVPES
+493 AIPES
-498 QFFSKDIFRKF
+498 QFFTKQVFKRF
-509 ENGFQQTIPV
+509 QNGFQQNIPV

-524 VFKHFQFSSSVNYT
+524 VLKYFQFSSSVNYN
-538 EVDYLQTINQRY
+538 EVDYLQTIRKRY
-550 ARGNTSGADSLVRDT
+550 ARGNTTGVDSLVTDT
-565 ISGFKRAGSY
+565 VPGFRRAGSY
-575 SLSTGLS
+575 NVSTGLS
-582 TKVYGTVNFNRGR
+582 TKVYGNLIFRRGW
-595 LKAIRHT
+595 LKQIHHV
-602 MTPSLSFNYRPD
+602 MTPSLSFQYRPD
-614 YNSNSYGYYKN
+614 YNSDSYGYFQN
-625 AVSNPALPYPYAVTR
+625 VVSNPAIPYPYSTTR
-640 YSIFDGLLYGGPSGG
+640 YSIFDNSLYQGPSGG
-655 RSAGLALSVDNTI
+655 RSAGLALSVDNTV

-678 TTNTDRKVPILQGL
+678 TTNTDRKIPILQGL
-692 TFSTFYNFLADSLK
+692 TFSTFYNFVADSLK

-714 RTALFNQ
+714 RTAFFNQ

-727 AGTFEPYTTVVRDS
+727 SGIFNPYTTIVKDS
-741 ISNGTIVKYARQ
+741 ISNGQIVKYARQ
-753 INQYTLAAG
+753 INQYTIQSG
-762 KLPKLTAFSVSTNF
+762 KLPTLTSFSISSNF
-776 SLNSNAIKTQNQ
+776 SLNSNSIKNQNQ
-788 QRLQN
+788 QRSQN
-793 LNNTAQGMT
+793 QNNVNTLQGMNA
-802 PQQASQL
+802 QQAGQL
-809 ALINRDPNAFVD
+809 AMINRDPNAFVD
-821 FNIPWNVSVSYSFTY
+821 FNIPWNVSFNYNFSYFNSG
-836 NNQYVSTS
+836 VATS
-844 VSNAVNLNGDFNVT
+844 VSNAVNINGDFNVT
-858 PKWKLQYTTGYDFR
+858 PKWKLQYTSGYDFR
-872 INKVSTTS
+872 LNKISTTS

-924 KDYYNSN
+924 KDYYNNN